1 MKNYYIEN
9 IGEIAEI
16 AYAQKV
22 DWSVA
27 LAQWNYRHP
36 TMLTDEAG
44 ELMQEFL
51 SYVAGKTFN
60 EAGELTGYIWA
71 DGSVHDAP
79 EETGR

>member
-9 IGEIAEI
+9 ISDIAKI
-16 AYAQKV
+16 AYEQKV

-36 TMLTDEAG
+36 TMLTDDAG
-44 ELMQEFL
+44 ELMREFL
-51 SYVAGKTFN
+51 AYVAGKTFN
-60 EAGELTGYIWA
+60 EAGEVTGYIWA

-79 EETGR
+79 EKAGE

>member
-51 SYVAGKTFN
+51 SYVAGKAFDEHGN
-60 EAGELTGYIWA
+60 LTGYIWS
-71 DGSVHDAP
+71 DGSVHDEP
-79 EETGR
+79 EEAGR

>member
-9 IGEIAEI
+9 IGEIAKI

-36 TMLTDEAG
+36 DMLTDEAG
-44 ELMQEFL
+44 ELMREFL
-51 SYVAGKTFN
+51 AHVTGKTFDAEGN
-60 EAGELTGYIWA
+60 LTGYIWT
-71 DGSVHDAP
+71 DGSVHEVP
-79 EETGR
+79 EETGK

>member
-16 AYAQKV
+16 SYEGKC

-27 LAQWNYRHP
+27 LSKWNHKHP

-44 ELMQEFL
+44 ELMRAFL
-51 SYVAGKTFN
+51 SYVAGKTFDEHGN
-60 EAGELTGYIWA
+60 LTGYIWQ

-79 EETGR
+79 EKDGE

>member
-1 MKNYYIEN
+1 MKNYYIEH

-27 LAQWNYRHP
+27 LSQWNYRHP
-36 TMLTDEAG
+36 TMLTDDAG
-44 ELMQEFL
+44 ELMREFL
-51 SYVAGKTFN
+51 AHVAGKTFN

-71 DGSVHDAP
+71 DGSVHAEP
-79 EETGR
+79 EKDGE

>member
-9 IGEIAEI
+9 IAEIAEI

-44 ELMQEFL
+44 ELMREFL
-51 SYVAGKTFN
+51 AYVAGKVFDADGN
-60 EAGELTGYIWA
+60 LTGYIWQ
-71 DGSVHDAP
+71 DGSVHAEP
-79 EETGR
+79 EETGK

>member
-9 IGEIAEI
+9 IAEIAEI

-44 ELMQEFL
+44 ELMREFL
-51 SYVAGKTFN
+51 AHVASKTFN
-60 EAGELTGYIWA
+60 EAGELTGYIWQ
-71 DGSVHDAP
+71 DGSVHNAP
-79 EETGR
+79 EKDGE

>member
-9 IGEIAEI
+9 IAEIAEI

-27 LAQWNYRHP
+27 LAKWNHKHP

-51 SYVAGKTFN
+51 AHVAGKTFN
-60 EAGELTGYIWA
+60 EAGELTGYIWQ

-79 EETGR
+79 EKDGE